1 METVV
6 RGVDGDST
14 AVDGDIANALPCG
27 ARFVIE
33 TDSLDA
39 LCGDIGL
46 VGVSVHAHTAHAASA
61 AEIEAACVAAGSC
74 TAACEGAS
82 LIGLDIEVSAVHNEE
97 LLCGDTVSIG
107 INVHCAAVYCND
119 THLLCSR
126 GHICGCS
133 LDTVPCLGIY
143 AYTESGV
150 VHLCAVI

>member
-14 AVDGDIANALPCG
+14 AVDGDIADALPCS

-33 TDSLDA
+33 SDSLDA
-39 LCGDIGL
+39 LSGDIGL
-46 VGVSVHAHTAHAASA
+46 VGVSVHTHTAAGSSPAA
-61 AEIEAACVAAGSC
+61 EAACVAAGSC

-82 LIGLDIEVSAVHNEE
+82 LIGLDIEVAAVHNEE
-97 LLCGDTVSIG
+97 LLCGDTVSVG
-107 INVHCAAVYCND
+107 LNVHGSAVYCND

-126 GHICGCS
+126 GRICGCS